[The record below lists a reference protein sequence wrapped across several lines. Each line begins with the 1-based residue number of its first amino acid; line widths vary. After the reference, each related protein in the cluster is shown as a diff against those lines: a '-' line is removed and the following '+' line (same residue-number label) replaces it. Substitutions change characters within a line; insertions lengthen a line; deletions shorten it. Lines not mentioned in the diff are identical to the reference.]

1 MRLVANCEYDSTI
14 KLSKTL
20 KEAILILMAIAHNS
34 AILIEQV
41 PILLEK
47 AKTMVPKWSFNTLPY
62 MSFATRATTTS
73 QLSLYKHVSGA
84 SQKMK
89 RLGLRTWQGVGRVKL
104 D

>member
-34 AILIEQV
+34 AILIEQ
-41 PILLEK
+41 
-47 AKTMVPKWSFNTLPY
+47 VPKWSFNTLPY

>member
-34 AILIEQV
+34 TILIEQV

-47 AKTMVPKWSFNTLPY
+47 AKTIVPKWSFNTLPY

-73 QLSLYKHVSGA
+73 QLSLYKH
-84 SQKMK
+84 QKIK